1 MSEVTVNR
9 KPWIIAGIIVTALL
23 VFGVVV
29 VLLNRPAAGGS
40 APTQNVPV
48 FNLAYCTEEQAKPCV
63 VSFSTDANDNMLVN
77 ILLPDLSFP
86 NFYLKI
92 TRGDDE
98 SLFNCRRIGAAVN
111 TAYCS
116 GAKLPPGETLHLE
129 LISVRDEILL
139 AEGDLSIIGLAFPT
153 VGVAL
158 VTVET
163 VSAEATITATPTA
176 FTDFILPPPEST
188 PSPTPTLSSYPNTS
202 YPNPSYP

>member
-1 MSEVTVNR
+1 MSR
-9 KPWIIAGIIVTALL
+9 KQKIIVGTIVVVLL
-23 VFGVVV
+23 VFGFIVL
-29 VLLNRPAAGGS
+29 LLNRPAGNLGPAHDV
-40 APTQNVPV
+40 QV
-48 FNLAYCTEEQAKPCV
+48 FNLAYCTEEQVKPCV

-129 LISVRDEILL
+129 IISVRDDILL

-158 VTVET
+158 ATLET
-163 VSAEATITATPTA
+163 VPAEATFTAAPSMTP
-176 FTDFILPPPEST
+176 DFILSFPTST
-188 PSPTPTLSSYPNTS
+188 PSPTLPAYPNTS